1 MPVPT
6 KPNEQRLRRDSDFTW
21 EQFAKDC
28 LLNKYVLVVGNEAVL
43 NRNVNPEAE
52 GDSMKLLLGLSIQ
65 ELAQSSNVVDKE
77 EELHRASVCKSF
89 NDLFKLNYSKDAVK
103 EAVLNAIRYND
114 FYPQFATEIEPSLM
128 QLLETRCFRVVITT
142 AIDPYIEIAMEKV
155 WGEEGFD
162 VIQIENAQQSFKQVT
177 FDEFG
182 VSRPV
187 LCYVFGKADPN
198 HPNSRF
204 VLSENDAMEKI
215 STWFKKYETNKFLDY
230 VKNFQLLSV
239 GSKFDD
245 WMFRFF
251 WYLLRGEFGN
261 ASGGQQ
267 VAVEIKKDDNRLADY
282 LKQEKVKVFPDARLF
297 MQEAIAKIKAATDIR
312 LLPRRE
318 NGVFISYAHEDR
330 YIALPLFERLHAAG
344 VNVWIDEEKL
354 ESGAEYEKRIR
365 NAINNCKVFLPILS
379 SQVKDDLVAKNQR
392 WYQNEWQWAQTRY
405 GEEATINGQA
415 RFKIVPVVVG
425 DYRYSEHYHQQLPAC
440 ITGATAFETAKDNIE
455 HLIRLIN
462 A

>member
-6 KPNEQRLRRDSDFTW
+6 KPNEQRIRRDSDFTW

-28 LLNKYVLVVGNEAVL
+28 LLNKYVLIVGNEAIL
-43 NRNVNPEAE
+43 SLSLKEFPKAK
-52 GDSMKLLLGLSIQ
+52 GDSLKLLLDLTLK
-65 ELAQSSNVVDKE
+65 ELARSNIIPDNR
-77 EELHRASVCKSF
+77 LDICTDF
-89 NDLFKLNYSKDAVK
+89 NDLFKLHYSKDSIK
-103 EAVLNAIRYND
+103 EAVLNAIGDNN
-114 FYPQFATEIEPSLM
+114 FYPQFDAEIEPMLM

-142 AIDPYIEIAMEKV
+142 AIDPYLEIAMEKV
-155 WGEEGFD
+155 WGKGGYD
-162 VIQIENAQQSFKQVT
+162 VIQIETAQQSFKQVA

-187 LCYVFGKADPN
+187 LCYVFGKADPDSR
-198 HPNSRF
+198 NSRF

-215 STWFKKYETNKFLDY
+215 STWFKKYESNKFLDY

-239 GSKFDD
+239 GPKFDD

-267 VAVEIKKDDNRLADY
+267 VAVEIKKDDKSLADY

-297 MQEAIAKIKAATDIR
+297 MQEAVAKINAVADIS

-330 YIALPLFERLHAAG
+330 YIARPLFERLHAAG

-354 ESGAEYEKRIR
+354 EGGAEYEKRIK

-379 SQVKDDLVAKNQR
+379 SQVRDDLVAKKQR
-392 WYQNEWQWAQTRY
+392 WYQKEWQWAQNRHD
-405 GEEATINGQA
+405 EEVNINGQSQL
-415 RFKIVPVVVG
+415 KVIPLIVG
-425 DYRYSEHYHQQLPAC
+425 DYRCSEYYHQQLPTS
-440 ITGATAFETAKDNIE
+440 ITVTTAFETVKNNIE

>member
-1 MPVPT
+1 M
-6 KPNEQRLRRDSDFTW
+6 
-21 EQFAKDC
+21 
-28 LLNKYVLVVGNEAVL
+28 
-43 NRNVNPEAE
+43 
-52 GDSMKLLLGLSIQ
+52 
-65 ELAQSSNVVDKE
+65 
-77 EELHRASVCKSF
+77 
-89 NDLFKLNYSKDAVK
+89 
-103 EAVLNAIRYND
+103 LNAIGDNN
-114 FYPQFATEIEPSLM
+114 FYPQFDVEIEPSLM

-142 AIDPYIEIAMEKV
+142 AIDPYLEIAMEKV
-155 WGEEGFD
+155 WGKGGFD

-187 LCYVFGKADPN
+187 LCYGFGKADPT

-344 VNVWIDEEKL
+344 INVWIDEEKL
-354 ESGAEYEKRIR
+354 EYGAEYEKRIR

-392 WYQNEWQWAQTRY
+392 WYQSEWQWKQSRHD
-405 GEEATINGQA
+405 EETNVIGHTQ
-415 RFKIVPVVVG
+415 FKVVPVVVG
-425 DYRYSEHYHQQLPAC
+425 DYRYSENYHQQLPDR
-440 ITGATAFETAKDNIE
+440 IKGATAFETAKDNIE
-455 HLIRLIN
+455 HLIQLIN

>member
-1 MPVPT
+1 MPVPN

-28 LLNKYVLVVGNEAVL
+28 LLNKYILVVGNEAVL

-52 GDSMKLLLGLSIQ
+52 GDSLKLLLGLTIQ
-65 ELAQSSNVVDKE
+65 DLAQSNAIPDNR
-77 EELHRASVCKSF
+77 LDICTNF
-89 NDLFKLNYSKDAVK
+89 NDLFKLHYSKDSIK
-103 EAVLNAIRYND
+103 EAVLNAIGDND
-114 FYPQFATEIEPSLM
+114 FYPQFDTEIEPSLM

-142 AIDPYIEIAMEKV
+142 AIDPYLEIAMEKV
-155 WGEEGFD
+155 WGKGGFD
-162 VIQIENAQQSFKQVT
+162 VIQIENAQQSFKQVS

-198 HPNSRF
+198 RPNSRF

-230 VKNFQLLSV
+230 VKNFQLVSV
-239 GSKFDD
+239 GPKFDD
-245 WMFRFF
+245 WLFRFF

-267 VAVEIKKDDNRLADY
+267 VAVEIKKDDNRLANY
-282 LKQEKVKVFPDARLF
+282 LQQEKVKVFPDARLF

-330 YIALPLFERLHAAG
+330 YIALPLFERLHAAS

-354 ESGAEYEKRIR
+354 EGGAEYEKRIR

-379 SQVKDDLVAKNQR
+379 SQIRDDLVAKNQR
-392 WYQNEWQWAQTRY
+392 WYQNEWQWAQSRHDT
-405 GEEATINGQA
+405 EANVNSQA
-415 RFKIVPVVVG
+415 QFKVVPVVVG
-425 DYRYSEHYHQQLPAC
+425 DYRFNEQYHQQLPSC
-440 ITGATAFETAKDNIE
+440 IIGATVFETAKSKFEN
-455 HLIRLIN
+455 LIRLIN